1 MSQDNTVQ
9 SIERAIKILE
19 ELAEEKEGLGVTE
32 LSRRLDLHKSTVHR
46 LLSTLMVF
54 GYVEQNPYTERYRLG
69 MKLLHLA
76 GTILERMDLRRE
88 AHELLKELSSEVNE
102 TVHLVVPDGNS
113 VIYIDKIDSNRT
125 IRMYSQIGRRAPM
138 HASAVGKAILAFS
151 SEDFVR
157 KVIDEGLEKYTAN
170 TITDPDK
177 LMKHLETVRTVGFAV
192 DDEENEEGI
201 RCIGA
206 PIFDYSGRVVGAL
219 SISGSTVTVTLDKLD
234 FFAEKAMEYARR
246 ISQKMGWRIE

>member
-1 MSQDNTVQ
+1 MPQDYTVQ
-9 SIERAIKILE
+9 SIERAVKILE
-19 ELAEEKEGLGVTE
+19 QLADEREGLGVTE
-32 LSRRLDLHKSTVHR
+32 LSRRLSLHKSTVHR
-46 LLSTLMVF
+46 LLATLMFF
-54 GYVEQNPYTERYRLG
+54 GYVEQNPYTEKYRLG

-113 VIYIDKIDSNRT
+113 AIYIDKIDSNRT
-125 IRMYSQIGRRAPM
+125 IRMYSQIGRKAPM

-151 SEDFVR
+151 PNDFVK
-157 KVIDEGLEKYTAN
+157 KVIDEGLEKYTAK
-170 TITDPDK
+170 TITDPGE
-177 LMKHLETVRTVGFAV
+177 LMKHLENVRKAGYAL

-206 PIFDYSGRVVGAL
+206 PIFDYSGTVIGAL
-219 SISGSTVTVTLDKLD
+219 SISGSTVTITADKFD
-234 FFAEKAMEYARR
+234 FFAQKAVECARS
-246 ISQKMGWRIE
+246 ISLKMGWRIE